1 MSARWAIVL
10 FSDYKEYSVVP
21 INWLTQTNPQ
31 FCYWPPGIV
40 DSDVLQMAE
49 DPDYTW
55 TKYKV
60 KVHGGNKTFGKNLL

>member
-1 MSARWAIVL
+1 VIVL
-10 FSDYKEYSVVP
+10 FPEYNKEYSVVP
-21 INWLTQTNPQ
+21 INWLTQTDPQ

-60 KVHGGNKTFGKNLL
+60 IVHGGNKTFGKQLYKLI